1 MIRENNSYRRHSISK
16 DQGKLLAF
24 KIDGKII
31 NVDIFNWD
39 IKDLKGNAPWVYSDS
54 EIDGYENILS
64 ISNLNDLWTFS
75 GMDYINFL
83 DELELIYSSKKYKEK
98 NGNDSVDIDSFTEIE
113 LNILCK
119 HFIPDSEIIKKILS
133 VDDILINWDEFN
145 NSIKKCRDD
154 RQEAVFRYLRR
165 NVDDFNFKDFIVSTQ
180 SLFDFYKNHGIQSY
194 NKDKIDGIV
203 DWINGDFSYIN
214 LRTYSITKTGPIQTD
229 SYKIYQYINKGNQ
242 LLKTEVLES
251 KIDPNGYSI
260 SKFTSDLNGASPEEF
275 ETSLDFTC
283 KYLPKY
289 LDPEES
295 IELPKDPE
303 IGYIVELLDVDGNII
318 DSLFP
323 LINESKLPLD
333 NVEQGAIKNDLLG
346 AIGSDVNERYRLI
359 YNERESNTFPS
370 GSLTRSD
377 NYLIKSYWKKDH
389 SDEIL
394 DILLKGKYK
403 KNIIK

>member
-1 MIRENNSYRRHSISK
+1 M
-16 DQGKLLAF
+16 
-24 KIDGKII
+24 
-31 NVDIFNWD
+31 
-39 IKDLKGNAPWVYSDS
+39 
-54 EIDGYENILS
+54 
-64 ISNLNDLWTFS
+64 
-75 GMDYINFL
+75 
-83 DELELIYSSKKYKEK
+83 
-98 NGNDSVDIDSFTEIE
+98 DIDSFTEIE

-133 VDDILINWDEFN
+133 EDDILINWDEFN

-295 IELPKDPE
+295 IELDKDPE

-346 AIGSDVNERYRLI
+346 GIRSDVNERYRLI